1 MTWTPFAIVA
11 AAALATW
18 AAATVI
24 TDRIRLRRLRRILRQ
39 WEPHSQQGGGV
50 RNTAKRAM
58 PQGGPTF
65 LPAGE
70 PRSATRARA
79 AGEPV
84 RRRTPY
90 SWSNDLDLFATLTL
104 DEIRALPE
112 TQEPAR

>member
-1 MTWTPFAIVA
+1 MTWTPYAVTA
-11 AAALATW
+11 AAALAAW

-24 TDRIRLRRLRRILRQ
+24 ADRLRLRRIRRILRQ
-39 WEPHSQQGGGV
+39 WEPRSQQGGGA

-65 LPAGE
+65 LPASE
-70 PRSATRARA
+70 PRSAVTRA

-90 SWSNDLDLFATLTL
+90 SWSSDLELFQRLTL
-104 DEIRALPE
+104 DEIRRLPE
-112 TQEPAR
+112 TQEPTR

>member
-1 MTWTPFAIVA
+1 MTWTPYAVTA

-24 TDRIRLRRLRRILRQ
+24 ADRIRLRRLRRILRQ
-39 WEPHSQQGGGV
+39 WEPHSQQRGGV

-70 PRSATRARA
+70 PRSAATRA

-104 DEIRALPE
+104 DEIRRLPE
-112 TQEPAR
+112 TTEPTR